1 MDIETRPRQR
11 RNILIGLIVVLLAAG
26 AVRGYLVATTEIV
39 SRDGIT
45 FTKYA
50 QGLRTDP
57 VGEMRRQ
64 DQHPLYPA
72 TLLAAY
78 SLVGPWLADEPVHA
92 WPLAGQIASLLGG
105 LLVVWAAYALGR
117 AMWDE
122 RVGLTTALFAA
133 MLPELCQVSANA
145 LSDGLHL
152 GLYLWGLVAL
162 LGAMRANR
170 LGRLAAAAILSG
182 LAFLVRP
189 EGGSILAVGLAMV
202 LTVGRGQGW
211 PLRRR
216 AAGVAI
222 LLACF
227 FAVASPYMLA
237 VGSVIQK
244 KNVFE
249 LFGLDDLADASAPTG
264 PIAANRS
271 SIGSADYSPEVNAPV
286 RGDLFQSVPV
296 QVLYFW
302 GRACRV
308 VYLLLALPALAM
320 QLVPRPRGLK
330 AIAIAAL
337 LHLSLVYALAS
348 SYGYLSLRHLL
359 TLAVLTLPFAA
370 ATFVWIVD
378 QASVRLAFGRDRRA
392 RFVRPLVYL
401 VGVVVVVA
409 PTVPW
414 MLRPIGGGK
423 GYLVAAG
430 RWLHHHSQPGE
441 LVFTSRSRV
450 AYYAE
455 RPMRVAPDTG
465 SVKKVLAGIKAIKP
479 DYYVVDQVHITAPHR
494 NPDFFAGLE
503 SRPLRRR
510 LELIHEEPGPTGK
523 VVIYRVKQ
531 IGK

>member
-1 MDIETRPRQR
+1 
-11 RNILIGLIVVLLAAG
+11 VFLAAG
-26 AVRGYLVATTEIV
+26 AVRGYLIATTEIV

-50 QGLRTDP
+50 QGLGTDP

-72 TLLAAY
+72 MLLAAH
-78 SLVGPWLADEPVHA
+78 SLVGQWLADEPVHS
-92 WPLAGQIASLLGG
+92 WPLAGQIVSLLGG
-105 LLVVWAAYALGR
+105 LLAVGAAYALGK

-152 GLYLWGLVAL
+152 GLYMWGLVAV

-170 LGRLAAAAILSG
+170 LRRLAAAAVLSG

-189 EGGSILAVGLAMV
+189 EGGSVLAVGLAMV
-202 LTVGRGQGW
+202 LTVGRGRGW

-227 FAVASPYMLA
+227 LAVTGPYMFT
-237 VGSVIQK
+237 VGRVVQK
-244 KNVFE
+244 KSIFE
-249 LFGLDDLADASAPTG
+249 LFGLDEWANAPTMTQPVAAG
-264 PIAANRS
+264 RPPIAAARHPPD
-271 SIGSADYSPEVNAPV
+271 ANAAV
-286 RGDLFQSVPV
+286 RGDVFQSVPV
-296 QVLYFW
+296 QLLYFW

-308 VYLLLALPALAM
+308 VYLLLALPALTM
-320 QLVPRPRGLK
+320 LLVPRPRGLK
-330 AIAIAAL
+330 AIVIAAL
-337 LHLSLVYALAS
+337 LHLSLVYALGS
-348 SYGYLSLRHLL
+348 SFGYLSLRHLL
-359 TLAVLTLPFAA
+359 TLAALTLPFSA
-370 ATFVWIVD
+370 ATFVWMVD

-392 RFVRPLVYL
+392 RLVRPLVYL
-401 VGVVVVVA
+401 VGVVAVVA
-409 PTVPW
+409 PTLPW

-430 RWLHHHSQPGE
+430 RWLHDHSQPGE
-441 LVFTSRSRV
+441 LILTSRSRV

-465 SVKKVLAGIKAIKP
+465 SVRKVLAGIKAIKP

-523 VVIYRVKQ
+523 VAIYRVKR
-531 IGK
+531 IRK